1 MRLAVFDMDGVLVD
15 TWSSWDYVHRALGTS
30 AEEARHAFFL
40 GEITYEE
47 FVRRDVEAW
56 LKRHP
61 DLTVERVREILST
74 VPHMR
79 GIGEMTSALREMGY
93 TLVIVSGGID
103 LLAEML
109 AKRYGF
115 EEYYANGFEI
125 RDGEVIPRVRVPVPV
140 KGDVMRDLIRRY
152 RPGEIVAVGDSDVD
166 VDMFQHAHLRI
177 AFNPCS
183 LELEDMADYVIHEK
197 DLRLIVPLLQYVGS
211 SI

>member
-30 AEEARHAFFL
+30 AEDARHLFFL

-47 FVRRDVEAW
+47 FVRRDVGAW

-79 GIGEMTSALREMGY
+79 GIEEMASALREMGY
-93 TLVIVSGGID
+93 TLVIISGGID
-103 LLAEML
+103 MLAEML
-109 AKRYGF
+109 TDRYGF
-115 EEYYANGFEI
+115 AEYHANGFEI
-125 RDGEVIPRVRVPVPV
+125 RGGEVIPRVRVPVPM
-140 KGDVMRDLIRRY
+140 KSDVMRDVIRRY
-152 RPGEIVAVGDSDVD
+152 KPEKIVAVGDSDVD
-166 VDMFQHAHLRI
+166 MGLFQHADLRI

-183 LELEDMADYVIHEK
+183 VELEDMADHVVDDK
-197 DLRLIVPLLQYVGS
+197 DLRLIVPLLRDDGGS
-211 SI
+211 A